1 MKKLIKDFDFT
12 TYKDPG
18 ILEFKDVVIDDKT
31 LPFTMVACPGK
42 VSSIVVDPT
51 AGHQLIMAILG
62 LGKVKGGYITV
73 DGELVTYGS
82 GAFFRQMMCYVPH
95 FLPQVDMTVGE
106 LCRQVVGKYD
116 GKNLRAEALTETWN
130 SLSINPTVWNENMRR
145 VPQPALWLVLLSL
158 LPLCGRSIVL
168 IEEPIVKNE
177 AVDSFITQL
186 ARQGREVICTTQT
199 QPLNSFQVK
208 NITSKSE

>member
-1 MKKLIKDFDFT
+1 MNKLIKDFDFT

-42 VSSIVVDPT
+42 VSSIVVDPA

-62 LGKVKGGYITV
+62 LDKVKGGYITV

-82 GAFFRQMMCYVPH
+82 GAFFRHMMCYVPH

-106 LCRQVVGKYD
+106 LCRQVVSKYN

-130 SLSINPTVWNENMRR
+130 SLSINPTVWKEKIRSIPPS
-145 VPQPALWLVLLSL
+145 VLWLVLLSL
-158 LPLCGRSIVL
+158 VPLRRGSIVL

-177 AVDSFITQL
+177 TVDAFIIQL

-199 QPLNSFQVK
+199 QPIDSFQVI

>member
-1 MKKLIKDFDFT
+1 MSKLIKDFDFT

-42 VSSIVVDPT
+42 VSSIIVDPT
-51 AGHQLIMAILG
+51 SGHQLVMAILG
-62 LGKVKGGYITV
+62 LDKVKGGYITV

-82 GAFFRQMMCYVPH
+82 GTFFRQMMCYVPH

-106 LCRQVVGKYD
+106 LCRQAISKYN
-116 GKNLRAEALTETWN
+116 GKNLSAEALTETWN
-130 SLSINPTVWNENMRR
+130 SLSIKPTVWKEKIRS
-145 VPQPALWLVLLSL
+145 VPPSVLWLVLLSL
-158 LPLCGRSIVL
+158 VPLRRGSIVL

-177 AVDSFITQL
+177 TVNSFITQL
-186 ARQGREVICTTQT
+186 ARQGREVICTTQSN
-199 QPLNSFQVK
+199 PFSSFQVV
-208 NITSKSE
+208 NLTSKSE

>member
-1 MKKLIKDFDFT
+1 MSKLTKDFDFT

-51 AGHQLIMAILG
+51 SGQQLVMAILG
-62 LGKVKGGYITV
+62 LDKVKGGYITV

-82 GAFFRQMMCYVPH
+82 GTFFRQMMCYVPH

-106 LCRQVVGKYD
+106 LCRQAISKYN
-116 GKNLRAEALTETWN
+116 GKNLSAEALTETWN
-130 SLSINPTVWNENMRR
+130 SLSIKPTVWNENMRR

-186 ARQGREVICTTQT
+186 ARQGREVICT
-199 QPLNSFQVK
+199 LFK
-208 NITSKSE
+208 

>member
-1 MKKLIKDFDFT
+1 MKKLIKDFDFIT
-12 TYKDPG
+12 YKRMKKLIKDFDFITYKDPG

-31 LPFTMVACPGK
+31 LPLTMVACPGK

-116 GKNLRAEALTETWN
+116 GKNLTYGME
-130 SLSINPTVWNENMRR
+130 
-145 VPQPALWLVLLSL
+145 
-158 LPLCGRSIVL
+158 
-168 IEEPIVKNE
+168 
-177 AVDSFITQL
+177 
-186 ARQGREVICTTQT
+186 
-199 QPLNSFQVK
+199 
-208 NITSKSE
+208 

>member
-1 MKKLIKDFDFT
+1 MSKLIKDFDFT

-51 AGHQLIMAILG
+51 SGHQLVMAILG
-62 LGKVKGGYITV
+62 LDKVKGGYITV

-82 GAFFRQMMCYVPH
+82 GTFFRQMMCYVPH

-106 LCRQVVGKYD
+106 LCRQAINKYN
-116 GKNLRAEALTETWN
+116 GKNLSAEALTETWN
-130 SLSINPTVWNENMRR
+130 SLSIKPTVWNENMRR

-168 IEEPIVKNE
+168 
-177 AVDSFITQL
+177 S
-186 ARQGREVICTTQT
+186 
-199 QPLNSFQVK
+199 LNWRDRVGK
-208 NITSKSE
+208 